1 MIKGVPEFMRRFF
14 PALLVLLLAGC
25 GGYPD
30 ELTIGEA
37 GAAEPDRILFE
48 RALIDMN
55 RGRHIQA
62 RLELN
67 TLINTYSDS
76 EFLPQSKYAIAESF
90 YRDGGQSDLIQSEAE
105 FRDYITFFPTSDL
118 ADDAQLMVALTHV
131 RQMQK
136 PDRDPT
142 QALMA
147 ELELESFI
155 STYPDSQLL
164 DEAKDKLRAVK
175 EVLADGILKVANFYS
190 TTRSYVA
197 AIDRY
202 RELLEDYPDYSKTPE
217 TLYKLAEA
225 MRINNNEGESIIYY
239 ARVVRDHPLSEEV
252 EQAKIR
258 LGELGQPIPE
268 VNPVALARAEALPP
282 PVSKGLFAR
291 MFGLL
296 SRQPDVSAETTAA
309 SIIRDEGSDPATGEG
324 DFEVEGVVVT
334 PPTNPPPGSD

>member
-1 MIKGVPEFMRRFF
+1 MRRFF
-14 PALLVLLLAGC
+14 PALLGLLLAGC

-30 ELTIGEA
+30 ELTIGE
-37 GAAEPDRILFE
+37 GGSAEPDRILFE
-48 RALIDMN
+48 RALIDMK

-90 YRDGGQSDLIQSEAE
+90 YRDGGRSDLIQAEAE
-105 FRDYITFFPTSDL
+105 FKDYITFFPTSDL

-147 ELELESFI
+147 EIELENFI

-164 DEAKDKLRAVK
+164 DEAKDMLRGVQ
-175 EVLADGILKVANFYS
+175 EVLSESILKVANFYS
-190 TTRSYVA
+190 TTRSYPA

-202 RELLEDYPDYSKTPE
+202 REVLEEYPDYSRTPE
-217 TLYKLAEA
+217 ALYKLAEA
-225 MRINNNEGESIIYY
+225 MRNNDNAGEAIIYY
-239 ARVVRDHPLSEEV
+239 SRVIRDHPLAEEV
-252 EQAKIR
+252 ASAKER
-258 LGELGQPIPE
+258 LTELGQPIPE
-268 VNPVALARAEALPP
+268 ANPVALARAEAAPP
-282 PVSKGLFAR
+282 PASKGLFAR

-296 SRQPDVSAETTAA
+296 SRRPAVSTETTAA
-309 SIIRDEGSDPATGEG
+309 SIIRDEEPGTVTGEG
-324 DFEVEGVVVT
+324 DFEVEGVVVN
-334 PPTNPPPGSD
+334 PSNPPPLGSD